1 MMNKFKLAWGG
12 ALLAIAGVAQADPFF
27 IDVGQNFDNGG
38 GGKLCATCTSLKD
51 QFTLRYDSRTVITDV
66 GAQNNGITA
75 GDTTLTS
82 GGLAVGTLS
91 NNVITS
97 LIPKSVFGADSDN
110 GYGSPNWLL
119 SFSFSNLAGV
129 VTGNVGSAPLITY
142 GPTVISMF
150 LTFNGTTMIRF
161 MDIAVSGGQSDG
173 LGTVLAGKA
182 DFTNIDPAV
191 AALYGNLFHSG
202 SYSCNGSSGFYDIWK
217 NCSDQTAI
225 SVVTHFDTDIT
236 ETNITPN
243 GNGTYTIQSNHD
255 GSVTFAVPEPASLAL
270 VGLSLVGLAGIRR
283 RKNAA

>member
-12 ALLAIAGVAQADPFF
+12 ALLAIAGVAHADPFF
-27 IDVGQNFDNGG
+27 IDVGTNYDATG
-38 GGKLCATCTSLKD
+38 GGKQCATCTSMKD

-66 GAQNNGITA
+66 GAQNNGITV

-97 LIPKSVFGADSDN
+97 LIPKQVFGNNSDN
-110 GYGSPNWLL
+110 GYGNQWLL

-129 VTGNVGSAPLITY
+129 VTGSVGAAPLITY

-150 LTFNGTTMIRF
+150 LTFDGTTMIRF

-173 LGTVLAGKA
+173 LGTVLSGKA
-182 DFTNIDPAV
+182 DFTNVSPSI
-191 AALYGNLFHSG
+191 AALYGNLFHS
-202 SYSCNGSSGFYDIWK
+202 SNYSCNGSSGFYDIWK
-217 NCSDQTAI
+217 NCGDQTAI

-236 ETNITPN
+236 ETNITAN
-243 GNGTYTIQSNHD
+243 GNGTYTIASNHD

>member
-12 ALLAIAGVAQADPFF
+12 ALLAIAGVAHADPFF
-27 IDVGQNFDNGG
+27 IDVGTNYDPTG
-38 GGKLCATCTSLKD
+38 GGKQCATCTSMKD

-66 GAQNNGITA
+66 GAQNNGITV

-97 LIPKSVFGADSDN
+97 LIPKQVFGNNSDN
-110 GYGSPNWLL
+110 GYGNQWLL
-119 SFSFSNLAGV
+119 SFSFTNLAGV
-129 VTGNVGSAPLITY
+129 VTGNVGAAPLITY

-150 LTFNGTTMIRF
+150 LTFDGSTMIRF

-173 LGTVLAGKA
+173 LGTVLSGKA
-182 DFTNIDPAV
+182 DFTNVDPLI
-191 AALYGNLFHSG
+191 AAQYGNLFHS
-202 SYSCNGSSGFYDIWK
+202 SNYSCGGSSGFYDIWK